1 MKCKNGIDDVICKT
15 DIKTQTKRA
24 NMWTPK
30 GTGEG
35 CWTGRSGLAIYVID
49 PMDKIDN

>member
-1 MKCKNGIDDVICKT
+1 MFICGIQKSGIDDVICKT

-35 CWTGRSGLAIYVID
+35 C
-49 PMDKIDN
+49 